1 MDNIEQLFSLV
12 VDIKESLKR
21 DLNRL
26 ERKMDDGF
34 AGVYSRL
41 DTQATRLDRH
51 AAYWQ
56 TGRRWSG
63 KMEEWAERVDTALE
77 AKDREIA
84 DLRSRISRLEARNGR
99 Q

>member
-1 MDNIEQLFSLV
+1 MDNLERLIIDL
-12 VDIKESLKR
+12 KESLER
-21 DLNRL
+21 ELNRL
-26 ERKMDDGF
+26 EQKMDDGF
-34 AGVYSRL
+34 AGINARF
-41 DTQATRLDRH
+41 DTQSARLDRH

-84 DLRSRISRLEARNGR
+84 DLRDRIRRLEQNRSNGHS
-99 Q
+99 

>member
-1 MDNIEQLFSLV
+1 MDNLERLIMDL
-12 VDIKESLKR
+12 KESFER
-21 DLNRL
+21 EIGRL

-34 AGVYSRL
+34 ASINARF

-63 KMEEWAERVDTALE
+63 KMEEWAEHVDKALE

-84 DLRSRISRLEARNGR
+84 DLRSRINRLEQTRPNGR
-99 Q
+99 P

>member
-1 MDNIEQLFSLV
+1 MDNLERLV
-12 VDIKESLKR
+12 MDVKESLER
-21 DLNRL
+21 EFARL
-26 ERKMDDGF
+26 EQKMDEGF
-34 AGVYSRL
+34 ASINARF
-41 DTQATRLDRH
+41 DAQATRLDRH

-84 DLRSRISRLEARNGR
+84 DLRSRISRLEQSRPNGR
-99 Q
+99 

>member
-1 MDNIEQLFSLV
+1 MDNLEHLI
-12 VDIKESLKR
+12 VDLKESLER
-21 DLNRL
+21 DLERL

-34 AGVYSRL
+34 ASVNSRL

-63 KMEEWAERVDTALE
+63 RMEEWAEHIDTALE

-84 DLRSRISRLEARNGR
+84 DLRSRINRLEARNGH
-99 Q
+99 